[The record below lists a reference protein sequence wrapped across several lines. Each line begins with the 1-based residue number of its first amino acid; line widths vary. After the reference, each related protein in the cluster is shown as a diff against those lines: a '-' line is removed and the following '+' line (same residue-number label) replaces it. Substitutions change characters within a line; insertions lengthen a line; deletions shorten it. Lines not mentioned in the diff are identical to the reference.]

1 MASPK
6 TTTSKKESASTELV
20 LGQAAA
26 QITKAVNEL
35 NSAVETVNKLALQAE
50 DLTLKVAN
58 KETQIAELDTIFAEK
73 SRQSEV
79 EFDLNMKAHAERVVS
94 TYLNAS
100 NKVAVPSSELS
111 TLQKE
116 LSDTKAGAENET
128 KRQVAIV
135 SNSLKSQYEN
145 EIKLIHSENKSVAA
159 ENVSKIVALTEKT
172 KFLEQQLD
180 KAYHQLDAERAAG
193 VERAKASSIGNITVG
208 ESGRK

>member
-135 SNSLKSQYEN
+135 SNSLKCFFPNSSGCMF
-145 EIKLIHSENKSVAA
+145 EISFV
-159 ENVSKIVALTEKT
+159 
-172 KFLEQQLD
+172 
-180 KAYHQLDAERAAG
+180 R
-193 VERAKASSIGNITVG
+193 SSISPKEKPIEARLLHRLEITKSARA
-208 ESGRK
+208 ELLKID